1 MKRTRLCL
9 AWRPALAM
17 ALLLCGHAQANDTAA
32 HEAWVPA
39 STLVAPVLH
48 ASPAIQAARAQQAA
62 RLQRARGVEAGSAE
76 WTLRL
81 NQQQRRAQD
90 PSAQRFAETSLALER
105 PLRLWG
111 KADLDAQLAT
121 QDRETARIG
130 LADALHEASRQL
142 LQQWF
147 EALRAQ
153 LEVDNAAREQELAA
167 TLQRQAQVR
176 LRQGDISRLDASL
189 ADAEWQRA
197 QAAAALAQVQQA
209 SALAQLQRLYPG
221 LPTPRWPERPEAGS
235 LRDAALEPAL
245 QDFLQHQHELNLLK
259 SEVQRQQLQAARL
272 ERDRRP
278 DPTVGLFGARER
290 AGAEQLLGVSL
301 ALPLSGVHRESLA
314 LAASAEAE
322 AGRQRVQLR
331 EQQLSAEFESRWRQ
345 VQQQERALQAL
356 RQAAATQRE
365 AADKSFKAYS
375 LGEHSMTELIQ
386 NRRLAKEQQLA
397 SDRLLLDLVQ
407 AQALIALDRHQLWDL
422 DD

>member
-1 MKRTRLCL
+1 MNRTRCFLFGLSALCAVSTWAAEASAFD
-9 AWRPALAM
+9 AWLP
-17 ALLLCGHAQANDTAA
+17 GSAQ
-32 HEAWVPA
+32 
-39 STLVAPVLH
+39 VAPVLQ
-48 ASPAIQAARAQQAA
+48 ASPAIQAARAQQEA
-62 RLQRARGVEAGSAE
+62 RQQRARGVEAGSAE
-76 WTLRL
+76 WTVRL

-90 PSAQRFAETSLALER
+90 PSTQRFAETTLALER

-121 QDRETARIG
+121 QDREIARIG
-130 LADALHEASRQL
+130 LADAMHETSRQL

-147 EALRAQ
+147 GALRAK
-153 LEVDNAAREQELAA
+153 LEVDNAARELELAA

-176 LRQGDISRLDASL
+176 LRQGDISRLDAGL

-221 LPTPRWPERPEAGS
+221 LPTPRWPERATPKPVG
-235 LRDAALEPAL
+235 DAAFAPAL

-259 SEVQRQQLQAARL
+259 SEVQRQQLLADRL

-278 DPTVGLFGARER
+278 DPTVGLYGARER
-290 AGAEQLLGVSL
+290 AGAEQLLGVTL
-301 ALPLSGVHRESLA
+301 ALPLSGVYRDSLA
-314 LAASAEAE
+314 LSARAEAE
-322 AGRQRVQLR
+322 SGRQRVQLR
-331 EQQLSAEFESRWRQ
+331 QQQLSADFESRWRQ
-345 VQQQERALQAL
+345 VEQQALALQAL

-397 SDRLLLDLVQ
+397 SDRLLLELVQ

>member
-1 MKRTRLCL
+1 MKRPLL
-9 AWRPALAM
+9 ALA
-17 ALLLCGHAQANDTAA
+17 ALWSASVLAA
-32 HEAWVPA
+32 EAPAFEAWLPSSA
-39 STLVAPVLH
+39 QVAPVLQ
-48 ASPAIQAARAQQAA
+48 ASPAILAARSQQAA
-62 RLQRARGVEAGSAE
+62 RLQRARGIEVGSAE
-76 WTLRL
+76 WSLRI
-81 NQQQRRAQD
+81 NQQRRSVQD
-90 PSAQRFAETSLALER
+90 PSQRFGETTLALER
-105 PLRLWG
+105 PVRLWG

-153 LEVDNAAREQELAA
+153 LEVDTAARALELTS

-189 ADAEWQRA
+189 ADAENQRA
-197 QAAAALAQVQQA
+197 LATAALAQVQQA

-221 LPTPRWPERPEAGS
+221 LPAPRWPVQANPEATTGGGY
-235 LRDAALEPAL
+235 AQAL
-245 QDFLQHQHELNLLK
+245 QDFVAHHHELNLLK
-259 SEVQRQQLQAARL
+259 SEVQRQEVLAERL
-272 ERDRRP
+272 ERERRP
-278 DPTVGLFGARER
+278 DPTLGIYAARER

-301 ALPLSGVHRESLA
+301 VLPLSGAHRESQA
-314 LAASAEAE
+314 LAARAEAE

-331 EQQLSAEFESRWRQ
+331 AQQLGAEFEARWHQ
-345 VQQQERALQAL
+345 AEQQQRALQAL
-356 RQAAATQRE
+356 RQATATQTE
-365 AADKSFKAYS
+365 AAQKSFKAYA

-386 NRRLAKEQQLA
+386 NRRLAQEQQLA

-407 AQALIALDRHQLWDL
+407 TQALIALDRHQLWDL